1 MTSIN
6 AEAESCSGIG
16 TKSTEEQQLRLF
28 FIKIMLN
35 LDDEG
40 AGATDRV
47 ALLAMLPD
55 RLESGSVGLG
65 PEVIEAVEAVGQ
77 RLVGAVVRFRR
88 VLPRK
93 DLKNKKKTFCQIK

>member
-1 MTSIN
+1 
-6 AEAESCSGIG
+6 
-16 TKSTEEQQLRLF
+16 
-28 FIKIMLN
+28 MLN

-47 ALLAMLPD
+47 ALLSMLPD